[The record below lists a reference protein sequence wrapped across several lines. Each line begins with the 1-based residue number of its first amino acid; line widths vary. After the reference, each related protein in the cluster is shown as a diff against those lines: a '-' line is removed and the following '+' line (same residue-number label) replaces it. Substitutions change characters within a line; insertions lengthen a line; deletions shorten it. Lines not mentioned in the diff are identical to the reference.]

1 MAKAK
6 RIKTVEKLNLSE
18 HTLDINLRKCSYDK
32 FRFSEIEDYVQAIT
46 GGRTYQYEAIKHTM
60 IYLWGGGYKNA
71 AALAKENFALKDHIR
86 ERFGSLEM
94 MLGHLPLADRLSGVV
109 HMATGTG
116 KSYVI
121 FAVAYLSVVMGLTK
135 RVLVL
140 GPSSTI
146 IEEGLRDKFAD
157 FMQRKEWNDRLPAEY
172 RGKAVALLTNNDAIE
187 DGSITIENINA
198 IYTVG
203 GIR

>member
-18 HTLDINLRKCSYDK
+18 HTLDVNLRKCSYDK
-32 FRFSEIEDYVQAIT
+32 FRFSEIEEYVRAVT
-46 GGRTYQYEAIKHTM
+46 GGREYQYDAIKNTM
-60 IYLWGGGYKNA
+60 IYLWGGGYKNV
-71 AALAKENFALKDHIR
+71 AALAKENFARKEHIR
-86 ERFGSLEM
+86 ERFGSEEM
-94 MLGHLPLADRLSGVV
+94 MMGHLPLADRLSGVV

-146 IEEGLRDKFAD
+146 IEEGLRDKFED
-157 FMQRKEWNDRLPAEY
+157 FMYRKAKP
-172 RGKAVALLTNNDAIE
+172 GMTFCPK
-187 DGSITIENINA
+187 NIRVKPS
-198 IYTVG
+198 TF
-203 GIR
+203 